1 MKLIHPLLL
10 SLVLGFSGCDVY
22 TNSIASKAQDILQ
35 SNLNTDAKFS
45 KYKMHV
51 TSVNLVGEGLMKFEG
66 IAKVEM
72 DGTSHDVPIS
82 VSSDFSNIL
91 VQTKPGAFI
100 FLLEK
105 EFGDVKKQVDAEL
118 DKASKEIEE
127 KLRASQKNVKE
138 LGESTEEMGQKLE
151 APKENTNQ

>member
-1 MKLIHPLLL
+1 MKLFHPLLL

-45 KYKMHV
+45 NYKMHV

-100 FLLEK
+100 FVLEK
-105 EFGDVKKQVDAEL
+105 EVSESNKD
-118 DKASKEIEE
+118 IE
-127 KLRASQKNVKE
+127 
-138 LGESTEEMGQKLE
+138 QKLE
-151 APKENTNQ
+151 ALKKKFAQ